1 MEEANKDTEEL
12 KKYGRE
18 LWLLFDD
25 MHIRLSLSLLAKI
38 FIYRKY
44 DGKKVSNNIKLIG
57 ACNHYWKRKENKE
70 KCGLSMN
77 DDNKNELVFLVQ
89 PFLQSLLYYVFSF
102 GNINEL
108 DEKKYIYSIL
118 EKSFSEEEK
127 YLHELYGF
135 WREFR
140 IKNYK
145 DYNKNNSTFKKPDID
160 KNSYRSILKETY
172 TFRDYNKE
180 EFPFYKYF
188 YYTDYLDQNY
198 INKQLSHV
206 DETRNPVLKSYLDF
220 KRNKN
225 EKNKVYSLTNLN
237 LFNGVLNLINE
248 NNYKKISRGYAE
260 KMKFKT
266 EKLYNEN
273 KLLIDKFINFVND
286 IISKEG
292 KSIKLNIENPF
303 IIMRK

>member
-1 MEEANKDTEEL
+1 MNI
-12 KKYGRE
+12 
-18 LWLLFDD
+18 W
-25 MHIRLSLSLLAKI
+25 LSLSLLVEI

-44 DGKKVSNNIKLIG
+44 DGKKANDNIKLIE
-57 ACNHYWKRKENKE
+57 ACNQYRKRKENKE

-89 PFLQSLLYYVFSF
+89 PFLQYLLYYVFSF

-145 DYNKNNSTFKKPDID
+145 DYNKSNSNFKKPDVD
-160 KNSYRSILKETY
+160 KNSYISILKETY
-172 TFRDYNKE
+172 TFRDYSKE

-220 KRNKN
+220 KSNKN

-237 LFNGVLNLINE
+237 LFNSVLNLINE
-248 NNYKKISRGYAE
+248 NNYNKISRGYAE

>member
-1 MEEANKDTEEL
+1 M
-12 KKYGRE
+12 
-18 LWLLFDD
+18 
-25 MHIRLSLSLLAKI
+25 
-38 FIYRKY
+38 
-44 DGKKVSNNIKLIG
+44 
-57 ACNHYWKRKENKE
+57 
-70 KCGLSMN
+70 
-77 DDNKNELVFLVQ
+77 
-89 PFLQSLLYYVFSF
+89 
-102 GNINEL
+102 
-108 DEKKYIYSIL
+108 
-118 EKSFSEEEK
+118 
-127 YLHELYGF
+127 YGF

-160 KNSYRSILKETY
+160 KNSYISILKETY
-172 TFRDYNKE
+172 TFRDYSKE

-188 YYTDYLDQNY
+188 YYTDYLYESY

-225 EKNKVYSLTNLN
+225 EKIKVYSLTNLN
-237 LFNGVLNLINE
+237 LFNSVFNLINE
-248 NNYKKISRGYAE
+248 NNYNKISRGYAE

-266 EKLYNEN
+266 VKLYNEN

-292 KSIKLNIENPF
+292 KNIKLSIENTF
-303 IIMRK
+303 IIIRKY

>member
-1 MEEANKDTEEL
+1 MNI
-12 KKYGRE
+12 
-18 LWLLFDD
+18 W
-25 MHIRLSLSLLAKI
+25 LSLSLLVEI

-44 DGKKVSNNIKLIG
+44 DGKKASDNIKLIE
-57 ACNHYWKRKENKE
+57 ACNQYRKRKENKE

-102 GNINEL
+102 GNINEI

-145 DYNKNNSTFKKPDID
+145 DYNKSNSNFKKPDVD
-160 KNSYRSILKETY
+160 KNSYISILKETY

-180 EFPFYKYF
+180 EFSFY
-188 YYTDYLDQNY
+188 
-198 INKQLSHV
+198 
-206 DETRNPVLKSYLDF
+206 
-220 KRNKN
+220 
-225 EKNKVYSLTNLN
+225 
-237 LFNGVLNLINE
+237 
-248 NNYKKISRGYAE
+248 
-260 KMKFKT
+260 
-266 EKLYNEN
+266 
-273 KLLIDKFINFVND
+273 
-286 IISKEG
+286 
-292 KSIKLNIENPF
+292 
-303 IIMRK
+303 